1 MTDADDSPSA
11 IDVIRFVYLARL
23 AEQRGDDESA
33 RRWQA
38 KAEEWLQQQA
48 AMHKP
53 GIGDKGASTGLRSR
67 QRRATFRQDCG

>member
-1 MTDADDSPSA
+1 MTDTDDSPSA

-23 AEQRGDDESA
+23 AEQRGDNESA

-48 AMHKP
+48 ANHKP
-53 GIGDKGASTGLRSR
+53 GTADQGASKGLRSR
-67 QRRATFRQDCG
+67 QRRGTFRQDCG